1 MARKILVIVAAFLFI
16 GSNLILAQEGQSFNA
31 RQKAKIQAF
40 REEQKKE
47 DVKFRQSIKDKL
59 PAEKT
64 AATIEHQ
71 NAQYASRKAF
81 NHKIHEE
88 NMAYLRDGLVKNSK
102 LTDAQKTEEIDFME
116 QQYRESV
123 AFHDKQHSENI
134 AFFRKVEND
143 PRMTPGEKEKTLKA
157 HFAAQKEAAKKFFQ
171 AQQEQK
177 KSEMK

>member
-31 RQKAKIQAF
+31 RQKAKIQA
-40 REEQKKE
+40 
-47 DVKFRQSIKDKL
+47 
-59 PAEKT
+59 AEKT
-64 AATIEHQ
+64 AATIEYQ